1 MLDSK
6 LATLHSILHEMGSVV
21 VAFSGG
27 VDSTFLVKVT
37 HDILKD
43 QAVALM
49 TVSPTTP
56 EEDTHTAKEL
66 AGSIGIRLICVG
78 HNELAI
84 PGYAENPTNRCYFCK
99 DSLYVVCQSEAKR
112 LGFRFVADGVNVDD
126 LQDYRPGLKAATEHD
141 IRHPLVE
148 AGFHK
153 EEIRRCS
160 QLLGLPTWNKPA
172 SPCLASRFPYGTRI
186 TVERLTQIAKSER
199 FLRSLGFREFRVRYH
214 EQIAR
219 IEVSAEDFPR
229 FLDSAIRTAVTQGL
243 KEIGF
248 RHITLDLQGYRSGSL
263 NDGIRRHT

>member
-6 LATLHSILHEMGSVV
+6 LAILYSALHEMGSVAI
-21 VAFSGG
+21 AFSGG
-27 VDSTFLVKVT
+27 VDSAFLIKVAY
-37 HDILKD
+37 DVLKD

-66 AGSIGIRLICVG
+66 ARTIGIRLICVE
-78 HNELAI
+78 HNELTL
-84 PGYAENPTNRCYFCK
+84 PGYAENPTNRCYSCK
-99 DSLYVVCQSEAKR
+99 DSLYLICQSEAKR

-126 LQDYRPGLKAATEHD
+126 LQDYRPGLKAATEHG

-153 EEIRRCS
+153 EDIRRCS
-160 QLLGLPTWNKPA
+160 QRLGLPTWNKPA

-186 TVERLTQIAKSER
+186 TVERLSQVAKSEHL
-199 FLRSLGFREFRVRYH
+199 LRSLGFREFRVRYH

-219 IEVSAEDFPR
+219 IEVSPGDFPR
-229 FLDSAIRTAVTQGL
+229 FLDSATRTAVTRAL

-248 RHITLDLQGYRSGSL
+248 HYVTLDLQGYRSGSL
-263 NDGIRRHT
+263 NDGVRHR